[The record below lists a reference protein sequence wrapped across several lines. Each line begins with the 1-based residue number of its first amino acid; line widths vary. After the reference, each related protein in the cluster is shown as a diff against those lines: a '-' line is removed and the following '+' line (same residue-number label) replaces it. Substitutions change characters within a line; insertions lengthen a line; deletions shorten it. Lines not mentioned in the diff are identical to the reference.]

1 MTKNPSFP
9 KDNEIENYVNTQ
21 KIIMNKKRLRILFML
36 NKDFVT
42 WSEFM
47 IKLDIRNPKLLH
59 DHISILSSSNLITKN
74 KDGFYCLTN
83 LGRAFI
89 TANLPLIKKLG
100 KLVKP
105 SDD

>member
-1 MTKNPSFP
+1 MTKNLNYP
-9 KDNEIENYVNTQ
+9 KDSEIENYVNVQ
-21 KIIMNKKRLRILFML
+21 KIIMNERRLKILFML

-47 IKLDIRNPKLLH
+47 TELDIRNPKLLH

-83 LGRAFI
+83 LGKAFL

-100 KLVKP
+100 KLVKQ